1 MSGSPVD
8 EKLVQFAN
16 KFSNPETTIILIHII
31 IIQRSFPLDI
41 DDENSYNKAEKTL
54 KSLETQTRKI
64 HPSTFGEIIQA
75 RHAGSAILE
84 MVKINK
90 PRLLIIGT
98 NKKSNGKLKVGENAQ
113 FILKNSICP
122 TILYKDNNFK
132 NE

>member
-1 MSGSPVD
+1 M
-8 EKLVQFAN
+8 QFAS

-41 DDENSYNKAEKTL
+41 EDENSHNEAEKTL
-54 KSLETQTRKI
+54 KSLENKTRKI

-75 RHAGSAILE
+75 RHAGSGILE

-98 NKKSNGKLKVGENAQ
+98 NKKSNGKLDIGKNAQ
-113 FILKNSICP
+113 FILKNNICP
-122 TILYKDNNFK
+122 TILYKDNNF
-132 NE
+132 

>member
-1 MSGSPVD
+1 M
-8 EKLVQFAN
+8 QFASR
-16 KFSNPETTIILIHII
+16 FSNPETTIVLIHII

-41 DDENSYNKAEKTL
+41 ENENSYNKAEKTL
-54 KSLETQTRKI
+54 KSLENKTRKI

-98 NKKSNGKLKVGENAQ
+98 NKKANGRLDIGENAQ
-113 FILKNSICP
+113 FVLKNNICP

>member
-31 IIQRSFPLDI
+31 IIKRSFPLDI

-54 KSLETQTRKI
+54 KSLENKTRKI

-98 NKKSNGKLKVGENAQ
+98 NKKANGRLDIGENAQ
-113 FILKNSICP
+113 FVLKNNICP

>member
-1 MSGSPVD
+1 M
-8 EKLVQFAN
+8 QFASE
-16 KFSNPETTIILIHII
+16 FSNPETTIILIHII
-31 IIQRSFPLDI
+31 IIQRSLPLDI
-41 DDENSYNKAEKTL
+41 ENENSYNKAEKTL
-54 KSLETQTRKI
+54 KSLENKTRKI

-98 NKKSNGKLKVGENAQ
+98 NKKANGGLDIGENAQ
-113 FILKNSICP
+113 FVLKNNICP